1 MNTVIRLNDTATRGF
16 GSIRLKT
23 GSNTTATAGY
33 QDWIVNAA
41 GVVRVLPVVG
51 APVVGLPPMLQI
63 AYFMD
68 SPAAVL
74 KTTVGQVAFTQFYGK
89 IRGKTEGCKGSY
101 WTGCYSVVTLAS
113 HDEGAS
119 WQFRSAIN
127 WDPKRMPTDAQGP
140 CEPSLV
146 VMPDNKTLLSVFRL
160 TDGKNLWQAI
170 STDQGYTWGP
180 ASEINAWSV
189 FPQLRALPSGALV
202 LSSGRP
208 GIGLWLA
215 DGRSAG
221 SAPDPLSWKFYNL
234 ARQHNTL
241 MNATR
246 LGGGGADLLYP
257 APELAVANASSRAS
271 HPVMTKAYTGLET
284 MGCDQ
289 GACTLVVSYDRLS
302 NGNAG
307 PDPPGPHGPADAA
320 FTMRVT
326 VVQA

>member
-1 MNTVIRLNDTATRGF
+1 
-16 GSIRLKT
+16 
-23 GSNTTATAGY
+23 
-33 QDWIVNAA
+33 
-41 GVVRVLPVVG
+41 
-51 APVVGLPPMLQI
+51 
-63 AYFMD
+63 MD

-74 KTTVGQVAFTQFYGK
+74 KTAAGAVVFTQFYGK
-89 IRGKTEGCKGSY
+89 IEGKTEGCKGSY
-101 WTGCYSVVTLAS
+101 WTECYSVVTLAS
-113 HDEGAS
+113 SDYGAS

-146 VMPDNKTLLSVFRL
+146 VMPDNKTLMSVFRL

-170 STDQGYTWGP
+170 STDQGKTWGV
-180 ASEINAWSV
+180 AGETNAWSV
-189 FPQLRALPSGALV
+189 FPQLRALPNGALV

-215 DGRSAG
+215 DGG
-221 SAPDPLSWKFYNL
+221 GDGAPDPLSWKFYNL
-234 ARQHNTL
+234 AQEHNNL
-241 MNATR
+241 MESSA
-246 LGGGGADLLYP
+246 GVDLLYP
-257 APELAVANASSRAS
+257 APELAVSNASSRVS

-284 MGCDQ
+284 LGCDQ
-289 GACTLVVSYDRLS
+289 EKCLLVVSYDRLS

-307 PDPPGPHGPADAA
+307 PDPPGPHGLADAA